1 MIHALLFDMDGL
13 MIDSER
19 LYFDAE
25 REIARRFGREVRDE
39 TLWKM
44 MGRKPLESLEVYVR
58 DTGLPITAAEAFAI
72 RNEIMTRKF
81 QEDLSPLPGLDH
93 ILNTFRGRLKL
104 AVATG
109 AQGEFLD
116 LVVDRLGIRAMFDLL
131 QSSDDIRSG
140 KPDPEIFLTAC
151 RRMNLPPGECLVL
164 EDSGNGVLAGRRAG
178 CRVVAVPSDYTR
190 THDFS
195 PADYIAADLFAAAAY
210 IESIL

>member
-1 MIHALLFDMDGL
+1 MIRALLFDMDGL

-25 REIARRFGREVRDE
+25 REIARRYGREVRDE

-44 MGRKPLESLEVYVR
+44 MGRKPLESLEIYVQ
-58 DTGLPITAAEAFAI
+58 DTGLPIT
-72 RNEIMTRKF
+72 
-81 QEDLSPLPGLDH
+81 
-93 ILNTFRGRLKL
+93 
-104 AVATG
+104 

-116 LVVDRLGIRAMFDLL
+116 LVVDHLDIRATFDLL

-151 RRMNLPPGECLVL
+151 RRLNLSPDECLVL

-178 CRVVAVPSDYTR
+178 CRVVAVPSDFTR

-195 PADYIAADLFAAAAY
+195 PADYIAADLFEATDY
-210 IESIL
+210 IESVLRAELIRPRVRADRIRP

>member
-1 MIHALLFDMDGL
+1 MIRALLFDMDGL

-25 REIARRFGREVRDE
+25 REIARRYGREVRDE

-72 RNEIMTRKF
+72 RNVIMTRKF
-81 QEDLSPLPGLDH
+81 QEDLTPLPGLDH

-116 LVVDRLGIRAMFDLL
+116 LVVDRLGLRAMFDLL
-131 QSSDDIRSG
+131 QSSDDIRAG

-151 RRMNLPPGECLVL
+151 RRLNLPPAECCVL

-195 PADYIAADLFAAAAY
+195 PADHIAADLFAAAAY